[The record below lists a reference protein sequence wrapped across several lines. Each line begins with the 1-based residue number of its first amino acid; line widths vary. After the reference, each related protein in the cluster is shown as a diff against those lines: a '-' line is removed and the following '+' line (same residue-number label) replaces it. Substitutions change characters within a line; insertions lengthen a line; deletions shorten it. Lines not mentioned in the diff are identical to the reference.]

1 LSSSECYARPGELLI
16 IHSKRVA
23 EGMLH
28 RLHESGGVFPE
39 DASLSFWEKIACII
53 GMTHDLGKATRYF
66 QAYLIS
72 PEDKKEEIKN
82 RPETH
87 HSLLSA
93 LFTYRLTEQLMAHD
107 PSEYQ
112 GEYAEFLPFFT
123 FWAVKK
129 HHGSPGHPVQDELST
144 PHFDVI
150 PRQIKALN
158 MDVISD
164 HVNACH
170 QQLLSLS
177 ASIPIL
183 PDTVETWIHEIFE
196 NQMNPKSIRYKL
208 SRFYPSDE
216 KGYFLMTYFYSL
228 LLYADKNS
236 VIFSHHVPD
245 RPDISPTIVHDYKK
259 MIFGRAVNEMDH
271 IRESIYSDALSSTNN
286 VDIQKVKSFSLNIP
300 TGTGKTLTGLAVAL
314 TLRERIRDV
323 EGYTPRIIYAL
334 PFMSIIDQNF
344 QVFQDV
350 FHDPSSRILL
360 KNHSMA
366 DLFYKEE
373 GTDEEHDVNESR
385 FLIESWDSE
394 IIVTTFVQI
403 FHTLLSNNHHSLKK
417 FHKFAGSIL
426 ILDEVQSLPLK
437 YWGLVRLM
445 IKGMMRYLNTRIIFM
460 TATQPELLKR
470 EENYELVPRKD
481 QYFSRLNRVTLSFHP
496 ETVSLKVFADML
508 SEEIEKTEDSILV
521 ILNTIGET
529 LILFE
534 EMQRRFPDLKKEY
547 LSTNII
553 PLSRQERIDRIRKDP
568 SIRLVITT
576 QLVEAG
582 VDLDMDQVWRDFGPL
597 DTINQAAG
605 RCNRHGTKSEQGK
618 VKIFKIIDEKGNFYY
633 KRIYG
638 ENPLGMILTKS
649 IYKTRHTIEE
659 KDFLQC
665 ITEYYAAIQEGMEH
679 PSGDYFIQSVQ
690 SLNYPDIGRFTLI
703 DDRSYYQGDLF
714 VAIDS
719 KAEAIWHRFCDISV
733 MADPLEKYNALHSI
747 KKDLYRYIISV
758 PYRYLQTTQRGI
770 HYLPLKRVPDH
781 YDSITGFRRS
791 VTFSEE
797 EEAFIF

>member
-1 LSSSECYARPGELLI
+1 LSSFECLARPGEPLI
-16 IHSKRVA
+16 VHSRRVA

-28 RLHESGGVFPE
+28 RLHESGNVFPE
-39 DASLSFWEKIACII
+39 DAPLSFWEKIVWII
-53 GMTHDLGKATRYF
+53 GMTHDLGKATHYF
-66 QAYLIS
+66 QTYLKS
-72 PEDKKEEIKN
+72 PEDEKEKIKN
-82 RPETH
+82 KPETH

-93 LFTYRLTEQLMAHD
+93 LFTFRLTEELMAYQS
-107 PSEYQ
+107 SEYQ
-112 GEYAEFLPFFT
+112 GAYGEFLPFFA

-129 HHGSPGHPVQDELST
+129 HHGSLEDPIRDELCT
-144 PHFDVI
+144 PHFHEI
-150 PRQIKALN
+150 PRQIRAMNPEVLSEHLDTCYEK
-158 MDVISD
+158 ISLPIKK
-164 HVNACH
+164 N
-170 QQLLSLS
+170 LLPAHIDS
-177 ASIPIL
+177 
-183 PDTVETWIHEIFE
+183 WIHETFK
-196 NQMNPKSIRYKL
+196 NQISQTSIRHKL
-208 SRFYPSDE
+208 LRSYPSDE

-236 VIFSHHVPD
+236 VIFEHHIPE
-245 RPDISPTIVHDYKK
+245 RPDISPMAVQDYKK
-259 MIFGRAVNEMDH
+259 RTFGKPVKEMDY
-271 IRESIYSDALSSTNN
+271 IRESVFTEALSNAER

-300 TGTGKTLTGLAVAL
+300 TGTGKTLTGLATAL
-314 TLRERIRDV
+314 ILRERIRYL

-350 FHDPSSRILL
+350 FNDPSSRMLL
-360 KNHSMA
+360 KHHSMA
-366 DLFYKEE
+366 DLFYREE
-373 GTDEEHDVNESR
+373 GTDKEHDVNESR

-437 YWGLVRLM
+437 FWGLVRLM
-445 IKGMMRYLNTRIIFM
+445 LRGLIRYLNARIIFM
-460 TATQPELLKR
+460 TATQPELLTR
-470 EENYELVPRKD
+470 EEVYELVPRKD
-481 QYFSRLNRVTLSFHP
+481 RYFSRLNRVTMSFHP
-496 ETVSLKVFADML
+496 ETVTLDDLAGLL
-508 SEEIEKTEDSILV
+508 SEEIEKTDDSILV

-534 EMQRRFPDLKKEY
+534 EMQKRCPDLKKEY

-553 PLSRQERIDRIRKDP
+553 PLSRQERIARIQRDS

-605 RCNRHGTKSEQGK
+605 RCNRHGFKSQKGK
-618 VKIFKIIDEKGNFYY
+618 VRIFKITDEQGRLYY

-638 ENPLGMILTKS
+638 DNPLGMILTKS
-649 IYKTRHTIEE
+649 IYKNRDEIEE
-659 KDFLQC
+659 KDFLEC
-665 ITEYYAAIQEGMEH
+665 ISEYYTLIQEGLEH
-679 PSGDYFIQSVQ
+679 PSSDHFIQSVQ
-690 SLNYPDIGRFTLI
+690 SLHYPDIGRFTLI
-703 DDRSYYQGDLF
+703 DDSRYYQVDLF
-714 VAIDS
+714 IAVDS
-719 KAEAIWHRFCDISV
+719 TAESIWQRFCDISV
-733 MADPLEKYNALHSI
+733 MADPLEKHHALYGI

-758 PYRYLQTTQRGI
+758 PCQNVKTKQRGI
-770 HYLPLKRVPDH
+770 HVLPLKRVPDY

-791 VTFSEE
+791 ERFIEE
-797 EEAFIF
+797 EETVIF